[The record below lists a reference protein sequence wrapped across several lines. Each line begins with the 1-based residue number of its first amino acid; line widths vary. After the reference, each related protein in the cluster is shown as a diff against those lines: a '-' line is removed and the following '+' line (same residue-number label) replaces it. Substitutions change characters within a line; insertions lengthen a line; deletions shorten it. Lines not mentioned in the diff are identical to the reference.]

1 VTLPGVLSVA
11 AGVILLGAVS
21 IDVFSTVLH
30 PWGKSGRLGRW
41 VVHAVWRAA
50 LHASR
55 PLRQPRRHRLLSLVG
70 PMLIPL
76 VVGLWAALAVA
87 GFALLYLP
95 AMPAGTARWEGLPPA
110 TTFID
115 AFYLSGY
122 TFFTLGFGD
131 IVPTG
136 TAIRIL
142 TILQSGSGFAFIT
155 FVISYFFSVYG
166 AYTHKTVLAESLYFQ
181 AARSARASILL
192 AGHLRP
198 GSTGDTLAS
207 EVGRIRD
214 GVVRL
219 RAEYSNYPILH
230 FFRDQRPEQSA
241 LRLLFVAQDMAALM
255 DTVIQGGAAGLGERA
270 GLGPAAA
277 AAQRALVQDLLW
289 QVGDEVEAARD
300 EPTPTGTWE
309 RELDHH
315 LENLAEAGVEID
327 RSEGARRAYLERRG
341 SWEPLLRLCA
351 RTLGAE
357 WEEVSGSRDSAPPR

>member
-1 VTLPGVLSVA
+1 VSLPDLLAIA
-11 AGVILLGAVS
+11 AGVLVLGMVG

-55 PLRQPRRHRLLSLVG
+55 PLRKPRRHRLLSLVG
-70 PMLIPL
+70 PLLIPL
-76 VVGLWAALAVA
+76 VVGLWALLAVV

-110 TTFID
+110 VAFID

-136 TAIRIL
+136 TGIRLL

-181 AARSARASILL
+181 AARSPRASVLL

-198 GSTGDTLAS
+198 GTTGDTLAS

-230 FFRDQRPEQSA
+230 FFRDQQPEQSA
-241 LRLLFVAQDMAALM
+241 LRLLFVTQEMAALL
-255 DTVIQGGAAGLGERA
+255 DSVVRGDAAGLGDRA
-270 GLGPAAA
+270 GLGAAAA
-277 AAQRALVQDLLW
+277 AAQRALVQDLVW
-289 QVGDEVEAARD
+289 QVRDEVEAARD
-300 EPTPTGTWE
+300 EPTPTEAWE
-309 RELDHH
+309 RELDRH
-315 LENLAEAGVEID
+315 LEILEEAGVEVD
-327 RSEGARRAYLERRG
+327 RSEAARRAYLERRG
-341 SWEPLLRLCA
+341 GWEPLLRLCA
-351 RTLGAE
+351 RTLGME
-357 WEEVSGSRDSAPPR
+357 WESVAGPG